1 MGGDGASI
9 CEPLRHDIPTNNGTT
24 SIRAGFGASGLSNLG
39 RTISDASALATLT
52 VEWNAGYSYFDTSPI
67 YGYGLSELRLGQF
80 LRRPKSEIPSATVND
95 CSQHPWLTSGWSNP
109 EVKPRT
115 ITVHA
120 GSGEGLYLSTAGR

>member
-1 MGGDGASI
+1 MGGDRASI

-80 LRRPKSEIPSATVND
+80 LRSRPRESFLLSTKVGRYLVPQRGRGCRSGARRSSVVVASNCLPHSAT
-95 CSQHPWLTSGWSNP
+95 P
-109 EVKPRT
+109 
-115 ITVHA
+115 
-120 GSGEGLYLSTAGR
+120 